1 MVLEMRIV
9 VISDTHRKG
18 IEELP
23 PKILDEF
30 READL
35 IVHAGDYAGRRLL
48 DELRKHKFRGVY
60 GNMDPPEVRREL
72 PEKEIIEVAG
82 FKIGLTHPSEGGPP
96 FGMEERVRRKLGDVD
111 VIIYGH
117 THRPRNEK
125 VGDIL
130 YFNPGTLTG
139 KFPAIHRTYGV
150 ITVGRG
156 IRGEIMKI

>member
-1 MVLEMRIV
+1 MRIV
-9 VISDTHRKG
+9 VISDTHRQG

-35 IVHAGDYAGRRLL
+35 IIHAGDYAGRRLL

-60 GNMDPPEVRREL
+60 GNMDPPEVRRKL

-125 VGDIL
+125 TLSTITGRLNGSFRV
-130 YFNPGTLTG
+130 PG
-139 KFPAIHRTYGV
+139 FPDFALENSHRF
-150 ITVGRG
+150 I
-156 IRGEIMKI
+156 EC